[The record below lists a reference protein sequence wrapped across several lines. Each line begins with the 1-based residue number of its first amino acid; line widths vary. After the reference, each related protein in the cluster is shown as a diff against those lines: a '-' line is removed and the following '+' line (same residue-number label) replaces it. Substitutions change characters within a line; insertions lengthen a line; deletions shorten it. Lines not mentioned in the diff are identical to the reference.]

1 MSTQPKQ
8 VLLLGGTGRTGGRV
22 LQQLLERGVSV
33 RAIVRSPH
41 KLPAAIARNRLLTV
55 IESSVSE
62 LADEDLARYID
73 GCDAVIS
80 CLGHH
85 TTNLSGIFGK
95 PRDLVAEATARVCR
109 AIETLRP
116 EHPVKF
122 VLMSSVSVNRPN
134 RLDSRRGGL
143 ERAVLWTMRGVVPPA
158 KDNQRAAD
166 FLCGRVG
173 TNDRF
178 VQWVAVRP
186 DTLCDG
192 EVCEYELHHGLV
204 DGLFKPGKTYDF
216 MRVRRYWIALS
227 VLLAIGSLI
236 LLFYL
241 EQVLL

>member
-1 MSTQPKQ
+1 MSSQQQT
-8 VLLLGGTGRTGGRV
+8 VLLLGGTGRTGSRV

-41 KLPAAIARNRLLTV
+41 KLPAAIARNPLLTV

-62 LADEDLARYID
+62 SADEDLARYID

-80 CLGHH
+80 CLGH

-116 EHPVKF
+116 ERPVKF
-122 VLMSSVSVNRPN
+122 VLMSSVSVNRPE

-143 ERAVLWTMRGVVPPA
+143 ERAALWTMRGLVPPA
-158 KDNQRAAD
+158 RDNQRAAD

-173 TNDRF
+173 TSDRF
-178 VQWVAVRP
+178 VQWAAVRP
-186 DTLCDG
+186 DTLCDS
-192 EVCEYELHHGLV
+192 EVCEYELHEGLV
-204 DGLFKPGKTYDF
+204 DGLFRPGKTNMANVANF
-216 MRVRRYWIALS
+216 MCELVTSDATW
-227 VLLAIGSLI
+227 GSWRGKLPVI
-236 LLFYL
+236 
-241 EQVLL
+241 VNAT